1 MEITRKEFDRIKHLK
16 ILDIQVCDF
25 CHRINILNLGRKPWG
40 KFYCRLH
47 EADYLVCWKL
57 CYKVC
62 LNIWDCEL
70 YSEAKEVQRK
80 EVKVSQKHYK
90 SNCYLCFKELEGAG
104 KTGKIKN
111 RNNPS
116 FWGIESEWKVLCLG
130 CLGKKFYKKLSGSK
144 RKTFNK
150 YLKRGHE

>member
-1 MEITRKEFDRIKHLK
+1 MKITWKEFNRIKDLK
-16 ILDIQVCDF
+16 VLDIQLCSF
-25 CHRINILNLGRKPWG
+25 CQKLNILNLGWKPFR

-47 EADYLVCWKL
+47 ETDYILCWEL
-57 CYKVC
+57 CYKAC
-62 LNIWDCEL
+62 LNIWGCEL

-90 SNCYLCFKELEGAG
+90 SNCYLCFKELKGAG
-104 KTGKIKN
+104 KHGVIKN

-116 FWGIESEWKVLCLG
+116 FWGIESQWKVLCLS
-130 CLGKKFYKKLSGSK
+130 CLGKKHYKKLSESK

-150 YLKRGHE
+150 YVKRGYE